1 MKYPLILALLLAG
14 CGAKPE
20 TETETETKDQTTIP
34 LYPGYVAK
42 AQGII
47 MWFPVPPEF
56 DERAQAW
63 TGKGAVEITSCI
75 ADPWPGGPGGEESH
89 MAVGQENKSYTSGD
103 QKERLRR

>member
-1 MKYPLILALLLAG
+1 MKYSLIIALLLAG
-14 CGAKPE
+14 CAAK
-20 TETETETKDQTTIP
+20 TETKDRASIP

-75 ADPWPGGPGGEESH
+75 ADPWPEGPGGEEAH
-89 MAVGQENKSYTSGD
+89 MAVGQETNSYTTGS

>member
-14 CGAKPE
+14 CGAEP
-20 TETETETKDQTTIP
+20 ETKDRTTIP

-75 ADPWPGGPGGEESH
+75 ADPWPEGPGG
-89 MAVGQENKSYTSGD
+89 AKAFI
-103 QKERLRR
+103 RIP